1 MSFLESIIAGAEFR
15 SGLANPSGWLV
26 NALGGSRSSSGQR
39 VSVNS
44 ALGLAPVFAATT
56 MISEAVGRIPLKVYK
71 MLDAVDDERTEA
83 RTHRA
88 WSMLHD
94 KPNSAMPAN
103 RFWATVTA
111 HLLLWGN
118 AFIPLERSPQSG
130 LVEELRLADPASMNV
145 EWNAN
150 TLVKN
155 YYVDTVEGRKRWSDE
170 DMLHIVAWSL
180 DGIIGQSRIAWC
192 RNMLGAA
199 IARDKFEGGFW
210 DRGAIFSGVIE
221 HPDQLGK
228 EGVDNLKYS
237 FSAAYGGAAERGH
250 QTPVLEEGAT
260 FRPLTMPLADM
271 QFVENA
277 QLSRTDI
284 AVMFNLP
291 PAYLGGSTGDSLT
304 YATVE
309 SNQIQFV
316 QHAVM
321 PYTDT
326 IAKAVTADPGI
337 FPQNVYFAEFVTEAL
352 LKADKVTQATYY
364 EKLFALID
372 NEGRRVLG
380 TNEIRGRE
388 NLPPAIPEKK
398 PEPPP
403 APAGDVPAEMQ
414 ANADAMK
421 ALGNGKPAQMA
432 LPMPNQN

>member
-1 MSFLESIIAGAEFR
+1 
-15 SGLANPSGWLV
+15 
-26 NALGGSRSSSGQR
+26 
-39 VSVNS
+39 
-44 ALGLAPVFAATT
+44 
-56 MISEAVGRIPLKVYK
+56 
-71 MLDAVDDERTEA
+71 
-83 RTHRA
+83 
-88 WSMLHD
+88 MLHD

-103 RFWATVTA
+103 RFWSTVTA

-118 AFIPLERSPQSG
+118 AFIPLDRSPQSG

-145 EWNAN
+145 EWNQD
-150 TLVKN
+150 TLVKSF
-155 YYVDTVEGRKRWSDE
+155 YVDTIEGRKRWSDE

-180 DGIIGQSRIAWC
+180 DGIIGQSRIGWC

-210 DRGAIFSGVIE
+210 DRGATFSGVIE
-221 HPDQLGK
+221 HPDVLGP
-228 EGVDNLKYS
+228 EGLANLAMGFNAKY
-237 FSAAYGGAAERGH
+237 AGAAEQGH
-250 QTPVLEEGAT
+250 QTPILEEGAT
-260 FRPLTMPLADM
+260 FRPLSMPLADM

-284 AVMFNLP
+284 AVLFNLP

-326 IAKAVTADPGI
+326 IAKAVTSDPGI

-372 NEGRRVLG
+372 GEGRRVLG
-380 TNEIRGRE
+380 TDEIRARE
-388 NLPPAIPEKK
+388 NMPPAIKEKT

-403 APAGDVPAEMQ
+403 VAVPPDLQ
-414 ANADAMK
+414 ANADAL
-421 ALGNGKPAQMA
+421 AAANGKTNGKADQLQ
-432 LPMPNQN
+432 LPVPSPN